1 MVRFVLASACV
12 LALTSQVLANG
23 RPPQTSSI
31 SFRPG
36 MEQEITV
43 GTSFGLLLSKDNG
56 LTWRWMCEDALPYG
70 GMYDPDYEVM
80 SSGTFFATTFDGLKV
95 NRDGCTFDLTPLAPP
110 PKDPPEI
117 KFFSVTARA
126 SDNAYYAA
134 AADPLDGT
142 IYKSTNEGQTFTPLG
157 TPGELGDWWQ
167 SLEAAPS
174 DPQRLYLTGFRFV
187 TVPDAG
193 TTKEL
198 LFFTSANGG
207 TTWTEIPLTDFQT
220 MKNSTLEIA
229 GIHPTDPMRV
239 YARVV
244 LEDNA
249 IADGI
254 YETTNGGGAWT
265 KILSK
270 PGSIAFVV
278 RRNGDLVA
286 GTKMN
291 GTFKRAN
298 GQTTWTELTG
308 APHPNCLVENSAGE
322 VWACTQNYGGPG
334 IPMDGHGIMKST
346 DLVTWTPV
354 LKYQDIR
361 EPVTCPSDTLQ
372 YTKCDRPPLIG
383 GPAGWCG
390 LCEQLG
396 CDPNR
401 ACAAEADGMPP
412 EKKGCCDS
420 SGGGAG
426 ALAIG
431 GLVGIVL
438 SRRRKRRR

>member
-1 MVRFVLASACV
+1 MVRFALVGACV
-12 LALTSQVLANG
+12 LALSSQVLANG

-31 SFRPG
+31 TFRPG
-36 MEQEITV
+36 LEREITV
-43 GTSFGLLLSKDNG
+43 GTSFGLLVSKDNG
-56 LTWRWMCEDALPYG
+56 VTWRWMCEDALPYG

-80 SSGTFFATTFDGLKV
+80 TSGTFFATTFDGLKV
-95 NRDGCTFDLTPLAPP
+95 NRDGCKFDLTPLAPP
-110 PKDPPEI
+110 SKDPPEI

-126 SDNAYYAA
+126 SDNTYFAA
-134 AADPLDGT
+134 ASDPFDGN
-142 IYKSTNEGQTFTPLG
+142 IYKTTNEGETFTPLG
-157 TPGELGDWWQ
+157 TPGLVGDWWQ
-167 SLEAAPS
+167 SLEVAPS

-198 LFFTSANGG
+198 LLFTSANGG
-207 TTWTEIPLTDFQT
+207 TTWTPIALTGIQT

-229 GIHPTDPMRV
+229 GIHPTEPLHV
-239 YARVV
+239 FVRVV

-254 YETTNGGGAWT
+254 YESTNAGGAWT

-270 PGSIAFVV
+270 PSSIAFAV

-298 GQTTWTELTG
+298 GSTTWTELTG
-308 APHPNCLVENSAGE
+308 APHPNCLVENTAGE

-334 IPMDGHGIMKST
+334 IPMDGYGIMKST

-354 LKYQDIR
+354 MKYQDIM
-361 EPVTCPSDTLQ
+361 EPVACPSETLQ
-372 YTKCDRPPLIG
+372 YMKCDSPPLVG

-396 CDPNR
+396 CDPMR
-401 ACAAEADGMPP
+401 ACGAETDGAPP

-438 SRRRKRRR
+438 SRRRKRR